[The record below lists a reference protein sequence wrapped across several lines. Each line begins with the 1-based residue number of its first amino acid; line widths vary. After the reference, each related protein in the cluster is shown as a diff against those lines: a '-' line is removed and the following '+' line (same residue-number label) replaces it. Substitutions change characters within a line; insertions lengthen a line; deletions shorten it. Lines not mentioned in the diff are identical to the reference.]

1 MGDVFDPGCEDRHFS
16 IAFSVRFSPFFG
28 CTPGCASCG
37 LDAKSF
43 ARGFWYIQ
51 EGRDCGGLLSLSG
64 WRRFLGSGIGNAG
77 LISEYYIAFSCD
89 VEEVRSSGEH
99 LNFLPGR

>member
-1 MGDVFDPGCEDRHFS
+1 MGDVFDPGCEDRPFPS
-16 IAFSVRFSPFFG
+16 PSVFDFPPSFDALR
-28 CTPGCASCG
+28 AALL
-37 LDAKSF
+37 LDSM
-43 ARGFWYIQ
+43 RNPLPGFWYIQ
-51 EGRDCGGLLSLSG
+51 EGRNCGGLLSLPG